1 MHRRKEEILDFLAEG
16 VFTVDKNFVIN
27 YFNKASE
34 RITGFDPDEV
44 KGRMCKQVF
53 QSDLCTGKCPIA
65 EALSSGRNL
74 FDLKSRIKKKDG
86 TFVNVKL
93 NVGILKD
100 EDQNPVG
107 GVVTFRD
114 LSYLLDNKYDN
125 CEHFYGI
132 VGNSRV
138 MTNIFNLIQEIAYT
152 DASVLIT
159 GETGTG
165 KEMIANAIQATSKRK
180 NEKYIKVN
188 CAVLPPSLLASEL
201 FGHAKGAFT
210 DAVKDRIGRFE
221 LADGGTIFLDEIAE
235 MPIQMQAQLLRV
247 IQEGTFERLG
257 ESITRKVDVRI
268 IAATNVDIKEA
279 IKAGK
284 FREDLYYRL
293 NVIPIEVPPLRE
305 RKEDIPFLVTHFLK
319 KYDFVY
325 KKEIV
330 KIDKDALDILMAYH
344 WPGNI
349 RELENVIE
357 YAVIRTKSEES
368 ITLCSLPEFIFDGKT
383 TCGKKQ
389 SQSVSPARLLQ
400 LLEEN
405 HWNKSKV
412 ARLLGINRT
421 TLWRWMKESNLT

>member
-1 MHRRKEEILDFLAEG
+1 
-16 VFTVDKNFVIN
+16 
-27 YFNKASE
+27 
-34 RITGFDPDEV
+34 
-44 KGRMCKQVF
+44 
-53 QSDLCTGKCPIA
+53 
-65 EALSSGRNL
+65 
-74 FDLKSRIKKKDG
+74 
-86 TFVNVKL
+86 
-93 NVGILKD
+93 
-100 EDQNPVG
+100 
-107 GVVTFRD
+107 
-114 LSYLLDNKYDN
+114 
-125 CEHFYGI
+125 
-132 VGNSRV
+132 
-138 MTNIFNLIQEIAYT
+138 
-152 DASVLIT
+152 
-159 GETGTG
+159 
-165 KEMIANAIQATSKRK
+165 
-180 NEKYIKVN
+180 
-188 CAVLPPSLLASEL
+188 
-201 FGHAKGAFT
+201 
-210 DAVKDRIGRFE
+210 
-221 LADGGTIFLDEIAE
+221 
-235 MPIQMQAQLLRV
+235 
-247 IQEGTFERLG
+247 
-257 ESITRKVDVRI
+257 
-268 IAATNVDIKEA
+268 
-279 IKAGK
+279 
-284 FREDLYYRL
+284 L

-389 SQSVSPARLLQ
+389 SQSVSPAHLLQ